1 MPARP
6 RIVLTGATGLV
17 GRALTKALTAQGY
30 EVAPLRSRTQG
41 PGGMDIASSWLDRD
55 VLEGAHAVIHLAGE
69 PIAQRWTAAAK
80 ERILSSRAKSTR
92 LLAEKLAHA
101 ADFELGD
108 PSKASLPLRYPPKIF
123 LSMSGINRY
132 GIHRRGETLTESS
145 AVSDEGFLG
154 KVSAAWEEAT
164 NIPGTAH
171 PNGLRT
177 VHLRTGMVL
186 AASGGA
192 LKAMLPAFKAGLG
205 GRVGTGRQQVSWI
218 RLGDLVSLIIWALE
232 NPAVEGP
239 LNAVAPHPVSQA
251 DFARTLGQVLHRPA
265 VIPAPAWAVKLLFG
279 QMGAETLLAD
289 LAVAPRKALDGGFI
303 WSTPDLP
310 AALTAAL
317 RE

>member
-1 MPARP
+1 MTSRP
-6 RIVLTGATGLV
+6 RIVLTGATGLI
-17 GRALTKALTAQGY
+17 GRALTKALTAKGY
-30 EVAPLRSRTQG
+30 EVAPLRSRSQG
-41 PGGMDIASSWLDRD
+41 PGGMDATSGWLDTD
-55 VLEGAHAVIHLAGE
+55 ILEGAHAVIHLAGE

-80 ERILSSRAKSTR
+80 ERILSSREKSTS
-92 LLAEKLAHA
+92 LLAWNLA
-101 ADFELGD
+101 F
-108 PSKASLPLRYPPKIF
+108 PSPELRYPPKVF

-132 GIHRRGETLTESS
+132 GIHRPGETLTESS

-154 KVSAAWEEAT
+154 QVSAAWEAAAT
-164 NIPGTAH
+164 PEGAGSARGI
-171 PNGLRT
+171 RT

-205 GRVGTGRQQVSWI
+205 GRVGSGRQMVSWI
-218 RLGDLVSLIIWALE
+218 RLGDLVDLIVWALE
-232 NPAVEGP
+232 DPKVAGP
-239 LNAVAPHPVSQA
+239 LNAVAPHPIDQA
-251 DFARTLGQVLHRPA
+251 TFAKELGRALGRPA

-289 LAVAPRKALDGGFI
+289 LTVSPRKALDGGFQ

-310 AALTAAL
+310 SALAAAL

>member
-1 MPARP
+1 MTSRP

-17 GRALTKALTAQGY
+17 GRALTKALTAKGY
-30 EVAPLRSRTQG
+30 EVAPLRSRSQG
-41 PGGMDIASSWLDRD
+41 PGGMDATSGWLDTD
-55 VLEGAHAVIHLAGE
+55 ILEGAHAVIHLAGE

-80 ERILSSRAKSTR
+80 VRILSSRERSTS
-92 LLAEKLAHA
+92 LLAWNLA
-101 ADFELGD
+101 F
-108 PSKASLPLRYPPKIF
+108 PSPELRYPPKVF

-132 GIHRRGETLTESS
+132 GIHRPGETLTESS

-154 KVSAAWEEAT
+154 QVSAAWEAAAT
-164 NIPGTAH
+164 PVGAGSARGI
-171 PNGLRT
+171 RT

-205 GRVGTGRQQVSWI
+205 GRVGSGRQMVSWI
-218 RLGDLVSLIIWALE
+218 RLGDLVDLIVWALE
-232 NPAVEGP
+232 DPKVAGP
-239 LNAVAPHPVSQA
+239 LNAVAPHPIDQA
-251 DFARTLGQVLHRPA
+251 TFAKELGRALGRPA

-289 LAVAPRKALDGGFI
+289 LAVEPRKAAEGGFR

-310 AALTAAL
+310 AALAAAL

>member
-1 MPARP
+1 MTAARP

-17 GRALTKALTAQGY
+17 GRALTKALIERGY

-41 PGGMDIASSWLDRD
+41 PGGMDATSGWIDTSF
-55 VLEGAHAVIHLAGE
+55 LEGAHAVIHLAGE

-80 ERILSSRAKSTR
+80 ERILSSREKSTS
-92 LLAEKLAHA
+92 LLAVDLA
-101 ADFELGD
+101 FRPPE
-108 PSKASLPLRYPPKIF
+108 LRYPPKVF

-132 GIHRRGETLTESS
+132 GIHRPGETLSESS

-154 KVSAAWEEAT
+154 QVSAAWEEAT
-164 NIPGTAH
+164 KPAREAGI
-171 PNGLRT
+171 RT

-205 GRVGTGRQQVSWI
+205 GRVGSGRQQISWI

-232 NPAVEGP
+232 SPSVEGP

-251 DFARTLGQVLHRPA
+251 DFARALGRAVHRPA

-289 LAVAPRKALDGGFI
+289 LAVEPRKALDGGFV

-310 AALTAAL
+310 AALAAAL

>member
-1 MPARP
+1 MTSRP
-6 RIVLTGATGLV
+6 RIVLTGASGLV
-17 GRALTKALTAQGY
+17 GRALTKALTAKGY

-41 PGGMDIASSWLDRD
+41 PGGMDAASGWLDTD
-55 VLEGAHAVIHLAGE
+55 ILEGAHAVIHLAGE

-80 ERILSSRAKSTR
+80 ERILSSREKSTS
-92 LLAEKLAHA
+92 LLAWNLA
-101 ADFELGD
+101 FPSPEL
-108 PSKASLPLRYPPKIF
+108 RHPPKVF

-132 GIHRRGETLTESS
+132 GIHRPGEKLTETSEVS
-145 AVSDEGFLG
+145 AEGFLG
-154 KVSAAWEEAT
+154 QVSAAWEEAAT
-164 NIPGTAH
+164 PEVAGSARGI
-171 PNGLRT
+171 RT
-177 VHLRTGMVL
+177 VRLRTGMVL

-205 GRVGTGRQQVSWI
+205 GRVGSGRQMVSWI
-218 RLGDLVSLIIWALE
+218 RLGDLVDLIVWALE
-232 NPAVEGP
+232 DPKVEGP

-251 DFARTLGQVLHRPA
+251 DFARALGRAVHRPA

-289 LAVAPRKALDGGFI
+289 LAVEPRKAAEGGFR

-310 AALTAAL
+310 AALAAAL

>member
-17 GRALTKALTAQGY
+17 GRALTKALTVQGY
-30 EVAPLRSRTQG
+30 EVAPLRSRTRG
-41 PGGMDIASSWLDRD
+41 PGGMDDHGWFDTD
-55 VLEGAHAVIHLAGE
+55 FLEGAHAVIHLAGE

-80 ERILSSRAKSTR
+80 ERILSSRVKNTSMVAYNV
-92 LLAEKLAHA
+92 AFG
-101 ADFELGD
+101 DLG
-108 PSKASLPLRYPPKIF
+108 LRYAPKIF

-132 GIHRRGETLTESS
+132 GIHRPGETLTESS

-154 KVSAAWEEAT
+154 QVSAEWEKAAT
-164 NIPGTAH
+164 PEGGGAQRGI
-171 PNGLRT
+171 RT
-177 VHLRTGMVL
+177 VLLRTGVVL

-205 GRVGTGRQQVSWI
+205 GRVGSGRQQVSWI

-232 NPAVEGP
+232 SPWVEGP

-251 DFARTLGQVLHRPA
+251 EFARTLGQVLHRPA

-289 LAVAPRKALDGGFI
+289 LAVAPAKALEGGFT

-310 AALTAAL
+310 AALAAAL

>member
-1 MPARP
+1 MTSRP

-17 GRALTKALTAQGY
+17 GRALTKALTAKGY
-30 EVAPLRSRTQG
+30 EVAPLRSRSQG
-41 PGGMDIASSWLDRD
+41 PGGMDATSGWLDTD
-55 VLEGAHAVIHLAGE
+55 ILEGAHAVIHLAGE

-80 ERILSSRAKSTR
+80 VRILSSREKSTS
-92 LLAEKLAHA
+92 LLAWNLA
-101 ADFELGD
+101 F
-108 PSKASLPLRYPPKIF
+108 PSPELRYPPKVF

-132 GIHRRGETLTESS
+132 GIHRPGETLTESS

-154 KVSAAWEEAT
+154 QVSAAWEAAAT
-164 NIPGTAH
+164 PEGAGSARGI
-171 PNGLRT
+171 RT

-205 GRVGTGRQQVSWI
+205 GRVGSGRQMVSWI
-218 RLGDLVSLIIWALE
+218 RLGDLVDLIVWALE
-232 NPAVEGP
+232 DPKVAGP
-239 LNAVAPHPVSQA
+239 LNAVAPHPIDQA
-251 DFARTLGQVLHRPA
+251 TFAKELGRALGRPA

-289 LAVAPRKALDGGFI
+289 LAVEPRKAAEGGFR

-310 AALTAAL
+310 AALAAAL